1 MTGKP
6 EGTSC
11 PDSGASTT
19 SMSWPAWSSRIEFSD
34 TCASDQRV
42 NTADTGTATP
52 RHAVDA
58 VGRERRARAR
68 ARRDQIRK
76 ARREWIVRAGE
87 SPAELPMWT
96 SRDGWLTEVSGWL
109 ATDDGLGECAR
120 LHIRP
125 ERVLRAAVVLAAHA
139 DHATG
144 RNCAVA
150 NATVAG
156 GAGCSERTVT
166 NARVVLGTSGL
177 AVEIQRGTG
186 SKTTPGYS
194 RRPSVWHLI
203 SRPTL
208 VSKDVA
214 ASGVCDLPPSRR
226 DRRISL
232 ERSQSP
238 SARERARGTKS
249 GTRTN
254 SPTRGR
260 RFAPRPLQVQLLAAD
275 LVDRVRSL
283 GHAHMGHICDA
294 LAESGLELSAWDGKT
309 LQTVLDADMK
319 ARGWDW
325 PNHVERPGAFLR
337 SRLRLLPAR
346 PATATQAGVGIPRP
360 ARKSAEVDRA
370 AAATRRSATARAQRC
385 ADITAVTTEAQR
397 ARVLRAHQVKFGWVA
412 DPVRAIAEAGRRA
425 TRLYPQLSLTEALS
439 AWALDVLGDTSG
451 SGGAEQLPAV
461 TSLGDD
467 LLVNLASGSCKCV
480 GCGEPDAPMR
490 PQLPFKAMSMVCD
503 RCWPAIAAELDEA
516 GAVDQERVA

>member
-1 MTGKP
+1 
-6 EGTSC
+6 
-11 PDSGASTT
+11 
-19 SMSWPAWSSRIEFSD
+19 MSWPAWSSRFQLSGN
-34 TCASDQRV
+34 CASDQ
-42 NTADTGTATP
+42 NYKTADADTATP
-52 RHAVDA
+52 HRAADIA
-58 VGRERRARAR
+58 GRDQRARAH

-109 ATDDGLGECAR
+109 ATDDGLSECAR

-125 ERVLRAAVVLAAHA
+125 DRVLRAAVVLAAHA

-144 RNCAVA
+144 RHCAVA

-156 GAGCSERTVT
+156 DAGCSERTVT

-186 SKTTPGYS
+186 SKTTPGYG

-203 SRPTL
+203 SRPTP

-214 ASGVCDLPPSRR
+214 ASAVCELPPSRR

-238 SARERARGTKS
+238 SARKRARGIKS
-249 GTRTN
+249 DTRT
-254 SPTRGR
+254 SPPKRGR

-283 GHAHMGHICDA
+283 GHAHIGHICDA

-309 LQTVLDADMK
+309 LQAVLDADMK

-325 PNHVERPGAFLR
+325 PNHVERPGAFLL

-346 PATATQAGVGIPRP
+346 PATAAQAGVGIPRA
-360 ARKSAEVDRA
+360 ARKSAEVDLA
-370 AAATRRSATARAQRC
+370 VAATQQSARARARQC

-425 TRLYPQLSLTEALS
+425 TRLYPQLSLAEAVT
-439 AWALDVLGDTSG
+439 AWALDVLGDASETG
-451 SGGAEQLPAV
+451 MAEHLPAV
-461 TSLGDD
+461 TSLSDD
-467 LLVNLASGSCKCV
+467 LLVNLAGGSCNCV
-480 GCGEPDAPMR
+480 SCGEPNAPVR
-490 PQLPFKAMSMVCD
+490 PQLPYKAMSMVCD
-503 RCWPAIAAELDEA
+503 RCWPAIAAELAESSAIDE
-516 GAVDQERVA
+516 ERVA